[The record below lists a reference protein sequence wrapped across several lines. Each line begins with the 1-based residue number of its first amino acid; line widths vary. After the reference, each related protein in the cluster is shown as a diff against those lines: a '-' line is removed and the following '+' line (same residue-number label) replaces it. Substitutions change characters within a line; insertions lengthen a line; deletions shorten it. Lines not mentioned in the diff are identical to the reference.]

1 MFSHKFCLFIPGGA
15 LGPTPA
21 SLLLPSPSLANAPP
35 LTNSSTQG
43 AVLTSRVSPAIELP
57 NQPAAEAVPSMGF
70 QTPTYTG
77 NTHRSRHPQPTAS
90 LQNPSVFPFSPLRP
104 PVGLPFSRPLPPP
117 GNPFLR
123 PGPPTGNPFLRPGPP
138 TGNPF
143 LRPDP
148 PTGNPF
154 LRPDPPTGN
163 PFLRPGPPTGNPF
176 LRPGPPTGNPFL
188 RPGPPTGNPFLRPG
202 PPTGNPFLRPDPPTG
217 NPFLRPGP
225 PTGNPFLRPG
235 PPTGNP
241 FLRPGPPPG
250 NPFLRPGP
258 PSGFPFLPT
267 HFCPPV
273 GRHRMGPPD
282 CPLSPHHPSTVT
294 SRPYPHDNSFPDVLP
309 FPQSMLEGISTER
322 VPPSI
327 LVTTQPP
334 QTLKSVTSFLLN
346 STRWNCTPAMAM
358 LDGMFTVS

>member
-1 MFSHKFCLFIPGGA
+1 MEYVHHPVAPTVLAFLVVLCGTGTLERAPAQSTGGA

-143 LRPDP
+143 LRP
-148 PTGNPF
+148 
-154 LRPDPPTGN
+154 
-163 PFLRPGPPTGNPF
+163 GPPTGNPF
-176 LRPGPPTGNPFL
+176 LRPG
-188 RPGPPTGNPFLRPG
+188 
-202 PPTGNPFLRPDPPTG
+202 PPTG